1 MKKNLIID
9 NLPFKFSTK
18 KINESLANN
27 GGRLIVQG
35 PVQRAGAINQNG
47 RSYPKPILE
56 REAKRYMENEISQNR
71 ALGELDHPESSVVNL
86 RNVSHNILQLE
97 WKGDELWAKIEVLN
111 TPAGNI
117 LKELFKAGITLGI
130 SSRGMGSTKQLT
142 EDTVEV
148 QDDFELICWDFVS
161 NPSTHGAFMKPIS
174 ESKGISNINENKL
187 VKANVLIHDII
198 CSLSGVCC
206 IKGK

>member
-1 MKKNLIID
+1 MKKTLIID
-9 NLPFKFSTK
+9 NLPFNFSLK
-18 KINESLANN
+18 KINESITNN
-27 GGRLIVQG
+27 NGRLIVQG
-35 PVQRAGAINQNG
+35 PVQRAGSVNQNG
-47 RSYPKPILE
+47 REYPKPILE
-56 REAKRYMENEISQNR
+56 REAKRYIETEIAQNR

-117 LKELFKAGITLGI
+117 LKELFKSGITLGI

-161 NPSTHGAFMKPIS
+161 NPSTQGAFMKPIS
-174 ESKGISNINENKL
+174 ESKEVSNIKENKL
-187 VKANVLIHDII
+187 HKANNLIHDII

>member
-1 MKKNLIID
+1 MKKTLIID
-9 NLPFKFSTK
+9 NLPFNFSLK
-18 KINESLANN
+18 KINESITNN
-27 GGRLIVQG
+27 NGRLIVQG
-35 PVQRAGAINQNG
+35 PVQRAGSVNQNG
-47 RSYPKPILE
+47 REYPKPILE
-56 REAKRYMENEISQNR
+56 REAKRYIETEIAQNR

-117 LKELFKAGITLGI
+117 LKELFKSGITLGI

-161 NPSTHGAFMKPIS
+161 NPSTQGAFMKPIS
-174 ESKGISNINENKL
+174 ESKEVSNIKENKL
-187 VKANVLIHDII
+187 YKANNLIHDII

>member
-97 WKGDELWAKIEVLN
+97 WKDDELWAKIEVLN

-161 NPSTHGAFMKPIS
+161 NPSTQGAFMKPIS
-174 ESKGISNINENKL
+174 ESKGVSNIKENKL